1 MVRFGPFQL
10 DSKSRELRRDDRVI
24 SLRPKSFQLL
34 TYMTEHP
41 GRLLTKDELLDAG
54 WGKTAVSDG
63 VLKVCIWEIRE
74 ALGDDPAE
82 PRYVQTV
89 HRAGY
94 RFIEAKPQGTKK
106 GDSGIAFGGPV
117 QYPKSGDVHII
128 GRDQEMA
135 TLRVAIDAAL
145 GGETSLVMLVGEPGI
160 GKTRLAEEAGVYARH
175 RGAQVLVG
183 RCYEGEAA
191 SPYSPFVE
199 VIREYLSTRPDDALE
214 AELGNKAP
222 DLAKLVPEIRER
234 IPKLPP
240 PPAADPNGERIR
252 LFDSV
257 EAFLVNASKA
267 NPIMLHL
274 EDLHWADK
282 ASLQLLQHLARR
294 LKGSRL
300 LVVGTYRDV
309 ELDRSRPL
317 SGVLAELRHERLYQ
331 RVLLRGLSESEV
343 KELIEAILQQ
353 QVAGGSGEP
362 FVRAIQHE
370 TEGNPFFIE
379 EVLHHLLESGGLYR
393 REGRWVTDPRAVAG
407 MGVPENVRE
416 VIGRRLSRLSETAH
430 RVLTAAA
437 FLGREFEF
445 EVLGRMS
452 ELEEEMM
459 VPAIEE
465 ALSHRLVV
473 ETQDRG
479 RPRYAFTHALV
490 RQTLCEELS
499 LPRRQHL
506 HLQAAQAIETVH
518 EHNLEPHVAAL
529 ANHYRAAGAAADPEK
544 AIDYSIRAGRAAH
557 AVYAY
562 EETGAHWRAALELMD
577 ERGGGDQKRRGA
589 LLLLL
594 GDQLVSS
601 GAKAVEYLEA
611 AAPLFEELGDNQAA
625 CDVHLTL
632 AIYLSANHL
641 GELDMRRA
649 MPHFTKAEALLAE
662 QPESLRHA
670 LFYFIR
676 AGACT
681 WTQRIGDGIAAGK
694 RSMEICERLAPSCA
708 ASGYDRDSVW
718 CFAAVVTSFLL
729 MESGAVSE
737 GLHLAHQARR
747 QAETINHTLVGSTIA
762 WIGGCSY
769 LLLRD
774 PRKTQDWFTSE
785 FAKPRTAHAAF
796 QRVSPDAP
804 PRNDNVPLIM
814 HDRLVIACTEMGDLS
829 KARDYLAEVDATN
842 KPAELL
848 FFEGEWELAGKR
860 LSADFERSLT
870 SGNREDELW
879 WGLPLA
885 RLHRFTGDHAKAVQV
900 LQRALDISVDSGDI
914 LYELATR
921 SSLATMAADAGDAR
935 EALPHLQRCREILG
949 AGENWLGLAGNVER
963 AEAVVAAAQA
973 EFAVAEDQFKKA
985 IATFQRY
992 CLPWEQADTLQF
1004 WGRALLAA
1012 GERVGAIDKF
1022 DAAIE
1027 IYHSHGAGARFVE
1040 YVLADKMR
1048 AQASISTHA
1057 EVQPP
1062 LTNWTRAVAAGSAQE
1077 RPHLVAQSRSNASG
1091 SRKVGPG

>member
-1 MVRFGPFQL
+1 MIRFGPFQL

-41 GRLLTKDELLDAG
+41 GRLLSKDELLDAG
-54 WGKTAVSDG
+54 WGKAAVSDG

-94 RFIEAKPQGTKK
+94 RFIEAKRHGTTQ
-106 GDSGIAFGGPV
+106 GDSGVVFGGPV
-117 QYPKSGDVHII
+117 QYAKSGDVHII

-135 TLRVAIDAAL
+135 ALRAAIDAAL
-145 GGETSLVMLVGEPGI
+145 GGEASLVMLAGEPGI
-160 GKTRLAEEAGVYARH
+160 GKTRLAEEAGVYARQ
-175 RGAQVLVG
+175 RGAHVLVG
-183 RCYEGEAA
+183 HCYEGEAA

-199 VIREYLSTRPDDALE
+199 AIREYVSTRPGDALK
-214 AELGNKAP
+214 AEMGDGASVV
-222 DLAKLVPEIRER
+222 AKLVPELRRR
-234 IPKLPP
+234 IPDLTPS
-240 PPAADPNGERIR
+240 PPANPNHERMR

-257 EAFLVNASKA
+257 ASFLVNSSKA
-267 NPIMLHL
+267 NPILLHL
-274 EDLHWADK
+274 EDLHWADQ
-282 ASLQLLQHLARR
+282 ASLLLLQHLARR
-294 LKGSRL
+294 FKGSHL
-300 LVVGTYRDV
+300 TVVGTYRDV
-309 ELDRSRPL
+309 EIDPHHPL
-317 SGVLAELRHERLYQ
+317 STVLAELRHERLYQ
-331 RVLLRGLSESEV
+331 RQLLRGLSESEV
-343 KELIEAILQQ
+343 KELIEAIWQQ
-353 QVAGGSGEP
+353 QMAEHHGAA
-362 FVRAIQHE
+362 FVRAVLRE

-379 EVLHHLLESGGLYR
+379 EVLHHLVESGALYR
-393 REGRWVTDPRAVAG
+393 DDGRWVTDPKAVAG
-407 MGVPENVRE
+407 MGVPENVRD

-452 ELEEEMM
+452 ELGEELM
-459 VPAIEE
+459 VPAVEE

-490 RQTLCEELS
+490 RQTLYEELS

-601 GAKAVEYLEA
+601 GSKAVEYLEA

-625 CDVHLTL
+625 CDVHLHL
-632 AIYLSANHL
+632 ANYLSVNHL
-641 GELDMRRA
+641 GEMDMRRA

-694 RSMEICERLAPSCA
+694 RSMEICERLPPSCA

-729 MESGAVSE
+729 IESGAVSD
-737 GLHLAHQARR
+737 GLHLADQARR
-747 QAETINHTLVGSTIA
+747 RAETINHTLVGSTIA
-762 WIGGCSY
+762 WVGGSNY

-785 FAKPRTAHAAF
+785 FAKPRSAHAAF
-796 QRVSPDAP
+796 RRVAPDAP

-829 KARDYLAEVDATN
+829 KARGYLAEVDATN

-860 LSADFERSLT
+860 LTADFERSLT
-870 SGNREDELW
+870 AGNREDELW

-885 RLHRFTGDHAKAVQV
+885 RLHRFTGDHAKALQV
-900 LQRALDISVDSGDI
+900 LQRVLDISVDSGDI

-921 SSLATMAADAGDAR
+921 SSLATMAAGAGDAR
-935 EALPHLQRCREILG
+935 EALPHLQRCLQIVS
-949 AGENWLGLAGNVER
+949 AGENWFGIAGMVER
-963 AEAVVAAAQA
+963 AEAVVAAAQGKYA
-973 EFAVAEDQFKKA
+973 PAEDQFKKSF
-985 IATFQRY
+985 ATFQHY

-1012 GERVGAIDKF
+1012 GERARAIEKF

-1027 IYHSHGAGARFVE
+1027 IYRSHGAGARFVE
-1040 YVLADKMR
+1040 YVIADKMR
-1048 AQASISTHA
+1048 AQGSKS
-1057 EVQPP
+1057 EG
-1062 LTNWTRAVAAGSAQE
+1062 TRPCAARSA
-1077 RPHLVAQSRSNASG
+1077 
-1091 SRKVGPG
+1091 GPKILKG